1 MQVSS
6 VGRREEPRSG
16 GPSKL
21 LESRKHVVE
30 IACDHYRIFDEI
42 IDPSQLLHF
51 GVKQDFKDVAQGHGD
66 RGRVRGDRWGI
77 HPGSIYVRAGAD
89 GGRSVPIALLA
100 SGVFE

>member
-1 MQVSS
+1 
-6 VGRREEPRSG
+6 
-16 GPSKL
+16 
-21 LESRKHVVE
+21 
-30 IACDHYRIFDEI
+30 
-42 IDPSQLLHF
+42 
-51 GVKQDFKDVAQGHGD
+51 VKQDFKDVAQGHGD